1 MECIS
6 YRYDITMDRIWTW
19 TEDIEV
25 DEKRLEYS
33 FIHDEVYEYRYYEC
47 QEKWF
52 PESVI
57 SHIEYYDDEPEYCE
71 HGRDAT
77 DKGRKPIEKCPICI
91 LQKVDE
97 WVFEMVEGGKKR
109 HSTIFTYKT
118 QV

>member
-6 YRYDITMDRIWTW
+6 YRYDIAMDSIWAW
-19 TEDIEV
+19 TEYVEV
-25 DEKRLEYS
+25 DENSLEYS

-57 SHIEYYDDEPEYCE
+57 SHVEYQYDEPEYGE
-71 HGRDAT
+71 HSRDTT
-77 DKGRKPIEKCPICI
+77 DESRKPIKKCPICI

-97 WVFEMVEGGKKR
+97 WVFEMVEESEKFEHRGLF
-109 HSTIFTYKT
+109 I
-118 QV
+118 